1 MKATYKFIL
10 AAFAAAVALSSCTK
24 DIAADRQD
32 TESQDGL
39 RKIAI
44 SFDTPTKTYLGE
56 DGLTPKFEDGD
67 EILISDGKVGTEPK
81 IVKVQ
86 KKGEE
91 AFFETN
97 LKGNLKAVYPAEAAV
112 FNQKT
117 GDLSVKISS
126 KQFGLFKDANIA
138 IGTLNGDTMTFRNET
153 AVLKFYVGPE
163 IDVTMLKIH
172 AVDTVSFDWQLSSE
186 GNTIWVECS
195 GIPDSVRV
203 CYVAVNPMNNPV
215 MLEVQ
220 SFTTT
225 QTKSPDDPVT
235 RIFSSVSLER
245 SDMVNVFIPYY
256 IDVNGQKW
264 AYCNVGAFLPEE
276 PGLYFAWGET
286 TGYRFD
292 FPNNVYVPQH
302 SFCWENYSF
311 IASYDENFNPPTMT
325 FKEYVSD
332 SKYAVDGN
340 PDKKTTLDLKDDAA
354 FQSWGGNWRMPTCSE
369 FDKLAATDLKC
380 SGTLGK
386 YILFD
391 DYGLIL
397 SFTGYGYDNT
407 VTNYTTDACYWS
419 SSILKGCDNQASILH
434 GIISD
439 SIIKIS
445 TEGHERRRGFP
456 IRPIYDETT
465 GGNDAV
471 GLKLSA
477 YTDGKTL

>member
-10 AAFAAAVALSSCTK
+10 AAFAATVALSSCTK

-32 TESQDGL
+32 TGSQDGL
-39 RKIAI
+39 RKIAV
-44 SFDTPTKTYLGE
+44 SFGASTKTYLGE
-56 DGLTPKFEDGD
+56 DGLTPKFEVDD
-67 EILISDGKVGTEPK
+67 AILISDGKTEPK

-91 AFFETN
+91 VFFETN
-97 LKGNLKAVYPAEAAV
+97 LKGNLKAVYPVDAAV

-138 IGTLNGDTMTFRNET
+138 MAYIGEKDNTATFENQT

-172 AVDTVSFDWQLSSE
+172 AVDTVSYDWQLSSE

-203 CYVAVNPMNNPV
+203 CYVAVNPMYNPV
-215 MLEVQ
+215 KLEVQ

-225 QTKSPDDPVT
+225 QTKSPNDPVT

-276 PGLYFAWGET
+276 PGLYFAWGSTE
-286 TGYRFD
+286 GHKLDGWYLE
-292 FPNNVYVPQH
+292 NNYKFNRSDCPFIVNFEYESNITFNKYVTDQQYWGCEG
-302 SFCWENYSF
+302 S
-311 IASYDENFNPPTMT
+311 
-325 FKEYVSD
+325 
-332 SKYAVDGN
+332 
-340 PDKKTTLDLKDDAA
+340 PDKKQTLDPDDDAA
-354 FQSWGGNWRMPTCSE
+354 RKAWGEPWRMPTEAE
-369 FDKLAATDLKC
+369 FKTLTETQDVT
-380 SGTLGK
+380 GTVNE
-386 YILFD
+386 YISFGPN
-391 DYGLIL
+391 GLIL
-397 SFTGYGYDNT
+397 PLTGNGIDEGM
-407 VTNYTTDACYWS
+407 TNIGIDGSYWS
-419 SSILKGCDNQASILH
+419 SELKTGNNDNAYYLYFSVGENGLKDMPGVH
-434 GIISD
+434 D
-439 SIIKIS
+439 
-445 TEGHERRRGFP
+445 TRRYYGYA
-456 IRPIYDETT
+456 IRPIYGQAQPAGNQTLPISVNPYT
-465 GGNDAV
+465 NGG
-471 GLKLSA
+471 
-477 YTDGKTL
+477 TL